1 MKRIDNLYHKI
12 TDIKNIKE
20 MYDKRIKINTKN
32 KVKIARFD
40 EHYVSNIVRIK
51 EILDSKNYKPY
62 RYNIFLIREPK
73 LRLIMAQSVTDKIIN
88 HLVSKYFLIDVFEPI
103 LKENNI
109 ATRIGKGTHYGIK
122 KLKKF
127 LSKNIYKDLY
137 ILKYDVKKYF
147 FNLDHDI
154 LKKIIRKKIK
164 DINAIKILDTIIDST
179 NAEYINK
186 FIERL
191 KSREIEKVK
200 NSDSPNKDK
209 LIDEIESIPLCK
221 KGSSAPIGN
230 MSSQAFAVIYLHEID
245 SYIVDVLKPMF
256 YIRYQDDG
264 VLISEDK
271 EYLVKCL
278 NEINKLMIQYKLKLN
293 NKTRIYKIDEG
304 FEFLGFKYVR
314 KNNKLVVK
322 VKNQTKKRFK
332 RKMKSIYKLHV
343 NNKFNLKDLN
353 QVKASYFGH
362 LKYGDTNNLISVT
375 LKRYEKE
382 KYYDLGNKIVIDN
395 NGELK
400 IVAFSQK
407 K

>member
-1 MKRIDNLYHKI
+1 MK
-12 TDIKNIKE
+12 
-20 MYDKRIKINTKN
+20 
-32 KVKIARFD
+32 F
-40 EHYVSNIVRIK
+40 
-51 EILDSKNYKPY
+51 
-62 RYNIFLIREPK
+62 
-73 LRLIMAQSVTDKIIN
+73 
-88 HLVSKYFLIDVFEPI
+88 
-103 LKENNI
+103 
-109 ATRIGKGTHYGIK
+109 
-122 KLKKF
+122 
-127 LSKNIYKDLY
+127 
-137 ILKYDVKKYF
+137 
-147 FNLDHDI
+147 
-154 LKKIIRKKIK
+154 
-164 DINAIKILDTIIDST
+164 
-179 NAEYINK
+179 
-186 FIERL
+186 
-191 KSREIEKVK
+191 
-200 NSDSPNKDK
+200 
-209 LIDEIESIPLCK
+209 
-221 KGSSAPIGN
+221 
-230 MSSQAFAVIYLHEID
+230 YL
-245 SYIVDVLKPMF
+245 
-256 YIRYQDDG
+256 RYQDDG

-278 NEINKLMIQYKLKLN
+278 NEINKLMIQYKLELN

-382 KYYDLGNKIVIDN
+382 KYYDLGNKVVIDN